1 MELHCIFFLPYIFRG
16 SGRTMYSPSKYSRVN
31 SNVSQGSGMA
41 PGSSTRP
48 PGSKS
53 KRVQVWAR
61 IRPTASFAHDNLEL
75 LQDGRV
81 GLYSETVCHDAR
93 YMYIHIQSKP
103 QKIGSSLDSDQAQ
116 HFMVPDLVATV
127 CKGYQQTSAGR

>member
-1 MELHCIFFLPYIFRG
+1 
-16 SGRTMYSPSKYSRVN
+16 MYSPSKYSRVN

-61 IRPTASFAHDNLEL
+61 IRPTALFAHDNLEL
-75 LQDGRV
+75 LPDGRV
-81 GLYSETVCHDAR
+81 SVVKILKIETL
-93 YMYIHIQSKP
+93 
-103 QKIGSSLDSDQAQ
+103 SSL
-116 HFMVPDLVATV
+116 
-127 CKGYQQTSAGR
+127 